1 MEPVR
6 VTIWNEFRHER
17 QSKEIAAIY
26 PEGIHGAIAAGLRA
40 AGGFSI
46 STATLDQP
54 EHGLTERRLSD
65 TDVLIWWGHV
75 AHAEV
80 DDRVVDRVQQR
91 VLAGMG
97 LIVLHS
103 GHFSKIF
110 KRLMGTNCSLRWREA
125 GEKERLWNLAPG
137 HEITQGLGDYI
148 ELEHEETYGERFDV
162 PEPDRLIFVSWY
174 EGGEVFR
181 SGCAWERGNGRVFYF
196 KPGHE
201 SYPVYHNPEIQRV
214 IANACRWASPRIM
227 RPTAE
232 AKEVKQPLEHIAAR
246 HRKDSQEAT

>member
-1 MEPVR
+1 MEAVR
-6 VTIWNEFRHER
+6 VTIWNEFRNER
-17 QSKEIAAIY
+17 ESEEVAAIY
-26 PEGIHGAIAAGLRA
+26 PEGIHGAIAAGLRS

-54 EHGLTERRLSD
+54 EHGLTERRLSE
-65 TDVLIWWGHV
+65 TDVLIWWGHS

-80 DDRVVDRVQQR
+80 ADRVVERVHQQ

-110 KRLMGTNCSLRWREA
+110 RRLMGTNCSLLWREV

-148 ELEHEETYGERFDV
+148 ELPHEEMYGERFDI

-174 EGGEVFR
+174 AGGEVFR
-181 SGCAWERGNGRVFYF
+181 SGCVWERGNGRVFYF

-201 SYPVYHNPEIQRV
+201 SFPVYHNPEIQRV
-214 IANACRWASPRIM
+214 IANACRWASPRIV

-232 AKEVKQPLEHIAAR
+232 AKQVKQPLEHIAAS
-246 HRKDSQEAT
+246 HSKSSQETT

>member
-1 MEPVR
+1 METVR

-17 QSKEIAAIY
+17 ENKEITAIY

-40 AGGFSI
+40 AGGFEV
-46 STATLDQP
+46 AVGTLDEP
-54 EHGLTERRLSD
+54 EQGLSDRRLAE

-80 DDRVVDRVQQR
+80 DDRLVERVYQR
-91 VLAGMG
+91 VLSGMG

-110 KRLMGTNCSLRWREA
+110 KRLMGTNCSLLWREA

-148 ELEHEETYGERFDV
+148 ELEHEEMYGERFDI

-174 EGGEVFR
+174 AGGEVFR
-181 SGCAWERGNGRVFYF
+181 SGCVWERGNGRVFYF

-214 IANACRWASPRIM
+214 IANACRWASPRVVSSTVVA
-227 RPTAE
+227 RQ
-232 AKEVKQPLEHIAAR
+232 VKQPLEQIAAER
-246 HRKDSQEAT
+246 R

>member
-1 MEPVR
+1 MNAVR
-6 VTIWNEFRHER
+6 VTVWNEFRHER
-17 QSKEIAAIY
+17 QSREIAAVY

-40 AGGFSI
+40 AGGFSV
-46 STATLDQP
+46 STATLDEP
-54 EHGLTERRLSD
+54 EHGLGERRLSE

-80 DDRVVDRVQQR
+80 DDRVVERVHQR

-110 KRLMGTNCSLRWREA
+110 KRLMGTNCSLLWREA
-125 GEKERLWNLAPG
+125 GEKERLWNIAPG
-137 HEITQGLGDYI
+137 HEITQGLGDHI
-148 ELEHEETYGERFDV
+148 ELPHEEMYGERFDI

-174 EGGEVFR
+174 AGGEVFR
-181 SGCAWERGNGRVFYF
+181 SGCVWERGNGRVFYF

-214 IANACRWASPRIM
+214 IANACRWASPRIL

-232 AKEVKQPLEHIAAR
+232 AKEVKQPLEHIAAG
-246 HRKDSQEAT
+246 HS